1 MRTFFI
7 SSTGT
12 EIGKTIVTTI
22 LLRQIRMANKSVE
35 AIKPII
41 TGFDENNFYKTDT
54 AMILNELGREVTK
67 DNIDQISPWRFK
79 DPISPNLAAESE
91 GRPLIM
97 ENVAAFCKS
106 KMKNDQILLIEGIGG
121 VMVPLNDTETVLD
134 LMAKLGAPIVL
145 VVGSYLG
152 TLSHTLTAFQA
163 VSNYGIKI
171 AGVVISESDESP
183 VSLIETQ
190 RTLSKFRNQF
200 PFVILPRVKD
210 IKECTDVPCIASELG
225 IL

>member
-7 SSTGT
+7 SGTGT
-12 EIGKTIVTTI
+12 EIGKTLVTTI
-22 LLRQIRMANKSVE
+22 LLRQIRMAKKPVE

-41 TGFDENNFYKTDT
+41 TGFDENNLYKTDT
-54 AMILNELGREVTK
+54 AMILNELGREVSK

-79 DPISPNLAAESE
+79 EAISPNLAADSE
-91 GRPLIM
+91 GRSLIV
-97 ENVAAFCKS
+97 EKVAAFCKS
-106 KMKNDQILLIEGIGG
+106 KMHRDQILLIEGIGG

-134 LMAKLGAPIVL
+134 LIAKVGAPIVL

-163 VSNYGIKI
+163 VSHYGIKI
-171 AGVVISESDESP
+171 AGVVISESYKSP

-200 PFVILPRVKD
+200 PFVILPRIKD
-210 IKECTDVPCIASELG
+210 IKEFTDVPCIASELG

>member
-1 MRTFFI
+1 MRMFFI

-12 EIGKTIVTTI
+12 EIGKTLVTTI
-22 LLRQIRMANKSVE
+22 LLRQIRMAKKSVE

-41 TGFDENNFYKTDT
+41 TGFNENNFYKTDT

-91 GRPLIM
+91 GRPLIA
-97 ENVAAFCKS
+97 EKVVAFCKS
-106 KMKNDQILLIEGIGG
+106 KMQRDQILLIEGIGG

-134 LMAKLGAPIVL
+134 LIAKLGAPIVL

-163 VSNYGIKI
+163 VSHYGIKI

-210 IKECTDVPCIASELG
+210 INEFTDVPCIASELG

>member
-79 DPISPNLAAESE
+79 DPISPNLDAVL
-91 GRPLIM
+91 RPLSTTSTAIIFTPSM
-97 ENVAAFCKS
+97 GMLWKNSRWPVKFWVLAS
-106 KMKNDQILLIEGIGG
+106 KHSRIDHITTLQLVQQG
-121 VMVPLNDTETVLD
+121 V
-134 LMAKLGAPIVL
+134 
-145 VVGSYLG
+145 
-152 TLSHTLTAFQA
+152 
-163 VSNYGIKI
+163 
-171 AGVVISESDESP
+171 
-183 VSLIETQ
+183 
-190 RTLSKFRNQF
+190 
-200 PFVILPRVKD
+200 
-210 IKECTDVPCIASELG
+210 
-225 IL
+225 